1 MDTPIVVKYSPR
13 LLSLTI
19 APMIATTRLITY
31 TTQISAGRWRE
42 REREREREKERE
54 REGERQRCVDRNN
67 DRHTI

>member
-13 LLSLTI
+13 LLSLTM

-31 TTQISAGRWRE
+31 TIQISAGRWRE
-42 REREREREKERE
+42 REREREEERE
-54 REGERQRCVDRNN
+54 REGERQRCIDRNN